1 MAQTRT
7 IPVISYA
14 EDVEEGV
21 TGVDAGLLV
30 LRAVVGVIVAGHGAQ
45 KLLGWFDGPGFD
57 PTAATLDA
65 AGYPAERAMTWVLG
79 LSEIVGGLALV
90 IGFLTP
96 LAAAAVIGVMINAVA
111 VKWGF
116 DWSGPIAAT
125 DPRGI
130 EYEFLLG
137 GAGVALALTGAGL
150 VSVDGALGAL
160 RGGRL
165 AAGLAAVLLG
175 TAAGV
180 AVLLLR
186 LL

>member
-7 IPVISYA
+7 IPAISYA
-14 EDVEEGV
+14 EDIDEGV

-30 LRAVVGVIVAGHGAQ
+30 LRAVVGVILAGHGAQ

-57 PTAATLDA
+57 ATAATLA
-65 AGYPAERAMTWVLG
+65 QAGYPSGRTMTWVLG
-79 LSEIVGGLALV
+79 LSEIVGGFALV

-111 VKWGF
+111 LKWGY

-137 GAGVALALTGAGL
+137 AAGVALALTGAGL
-150 VSVDGALGAL
+150 VSVDGALG

-165 AAGLAAVLLG
+165 APGVAAVLLG
-175 TAAGV
+175 VAAGV
-180 AVLLLR
+180 GVLFLR
-186 LL
+186 RL

>member
-14 EDVEEGV
+14 EDVADGV
-21 TGVDAGLLV
+21 TGADAGLLV
-30 LRAVVGVIVAGHGAQ
+30 LRAGVGAVLAGHGAQ
-45 KLLGWFDGPGFD
+45 KVFGWFDGAGFD
-57 PTAATLDA
+57 PTAATLAA
-65 AGYPAERAMTWVLG
+65 AGYPAERVMTWALG

-90 IGFLTP
+90 VGFLTP
-96 LAAAAVIGVMINAVA
+96 LAAASVIGVMINAVA

-116 DWSGPIAAT
+116 DWSGPIAAA

-130 EYEFLLG
+130 EYEVLLG
-137 GAGVALALTGAGL
+137 AAGVGLALTGAGRF
-150 VSVDGALGAL
+150 SVDGALGAR

-165 AAGLAAVLLG
+165 ASGVAAVLLG
-175 TAAGV
+175 VAAAA

-186 LL
+186 RL